1 MKYGD
6 LINFL
11 LEYEH
16 HQCDQVTSTCPLKN
30 MKFDIIILN
39 LIWQALH
46 VKPIHMWS
54 HYLFLNNV
62 CLLHQSLNPNFDNTQ
77 HVQASCVRSTDMH
90 HTMSLSIHSSHM
102 LVIFFHLFN
111 FYSFSNLGQ
120 YQSTTNLF
128 LFMQN
133 KPLLRPNRIHFTFLF
148 LSY

>member
-1 MKYGD
+1 
-6 LINFL
+6 
-11 LEYEH
+11 
-16 HQCDQVTSTCPLKN
+16 
-30 MKFDIIILN
+30 

-102 LVIFFHLFN
+102 LVIFSLIQFLFILQSWSIPIN
-111 FYSFSNLGQ
+111 YQSLPIHAKQATTKTKSYSFHFS
-120 YQSTTNLF
+120 LF
-128 LFMQN
+128 V
-133 KPLLRPNRIHFTFLF
+133 LLNMLNSSFEI
-148 LSY
+148 